1 MSLKSIAVICVMF
14 VIALLALE
22 NMVPEGTTATADAP
36 SDNMGLIIAGA
47 IIFVLGIVYMG
58 RKWLDSMDKEVEHSK
73 HHQPDK
79 SP

>member
-1 MSLKSIAVICVMF
+1 MNLKSIAIICVVF

-22 NMVPEGTTATADAP
+22 NMVPEGTTADAP

-47 IIFVLGIVYMG
+47 IIFILGIVYIG
-58 RKWLDSMDKEVEHSK
+58 RMWLEGMDKEVEHTK
-73 HHQPDK
+73 YNQPDK